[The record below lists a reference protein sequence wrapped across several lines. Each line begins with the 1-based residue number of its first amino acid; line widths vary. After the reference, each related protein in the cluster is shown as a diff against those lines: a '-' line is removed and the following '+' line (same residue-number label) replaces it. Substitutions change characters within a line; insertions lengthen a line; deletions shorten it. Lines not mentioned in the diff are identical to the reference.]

1 MQNKILSHLFCKKL
15 IFKTEDNVPG
25 GGVSYKKKYEI
36 FFASLKVVGIE
47 KGGGSGEWLLFE
59 DGFRPWRSM
68 SVYCLML
75 PSSFLQR
82 ISVSSM

>member
-1 MQNKILSHLFCKKL
+1 MVLIAPQKEKKFCPQLRKK
-15 IFKTEDNVPG
+15 T
-25 GGVSYKKKYEI
+25 
-36 FFASLKVVGIE
+36 SLKVVGNE
-47 KGGGSGEWLLFE
+47 KGGGSGEWLLFQ

>member
-1 MQNKILSHLFCKKL
+1 MNFQCFLYFYVVLVNSPPIFRKTL
-15 IFKTEDNVPG
+15 IQSFFPCE
-25 GGVSYKKKYEI
+25 VSPEET
-36 FFASLKVVGIE
+36 SLKEVGNE

-75 PSSFLQR
+75 PSSFLQH
-82 ISVSSM
+82 ISVSCM